1 MKSETADIPYSDP
14 PEVIWV
20 ETKRVVCDGG
30 GGALGH
36 PRVYMEMG
44 ADEHVECG
52 YCDRRFQLRP
62 EPGHEAHACD
72 PGERAAPGVVGTETN
87 HPSRA

>member
-14 PEVIWV
+14 PEVILV
-20 ETKRVVCDGG
+20 DTKRVVCDGV

-44 ADEHVECG
+44 QDDRVECG
-52 YCDRRFQLRP
+52 YCDRRFQLRSHGD
-62 EPGHEAHACD
+62 GHGHAAD
-72 PGERAAPGVVGTETN
+72 AGEQAAPGVVGTETN
-87 HPSRA
+87 HASRV

>member
-1 MKSETADIPYSDP
+1 MKSETADIPYADP

-20 ETKRVVCDGG
+20 EKKRVVCDGV

-44 ADEHVECG
+44 ADNHVECG
-52 YCDRRFQLRP
+52 YCDRRFQLRGDA
-62 EPGHEAHACD
+62 GHGDA
-72 PGERAAPGVVGTETN
+72 GELAAPGATGTEDR
-87 HPSRA
+87 HGSLG